1 MSVRSRVR
9 ASVPFARRRPVGTLV
24 LAAALLTTAVGLL
37 VVALGPWRLGVG
49 IAGTALV
56 ASSIARTLL
65 PERQAGLLRIR
76 RATADVLAMTA
87 LGVTMVMLALLVPD
101 LARR

>member
-1 MSVRSRVR
+1 
-9 ASVPFARRRPVGTLV
+9 
-24 LAAALLTTAVGLL
+24 
-37 VVALGPWRLGVG
+37 
-49 IAGTALV
+49 
-56 ASSIARTLL
+56 LL